1 MIAVLSALALLIV
14 CIAAAC
20 SGIEKSS
27 GDRTDGGAA
36 SAETES
42 KEGSGVL
49 ADTAEGEP
57 ADSSGTTGG
66 SDASSGSGS
75 SGVSDQSGISGQSGG
90 AGSSSSESSGSSD
103 GNAASGSAGSS
114 GSSHVHDWAAQT
126 TTVHH
131 APVYKTIHHDAV
143 MEERHICNGCGADI
157 TGSESAHIKE
167 NILNGC
173 GGWHNAYVTVQEA
186 YDEQVLVSEGWD
198 ETVITGYKCSVCG
211 VYK

>member
-1 MIAVLSALALLIV
+1 MIAVLTALALLIV

-20 SGIEKSS
+20 IGMEKSS

-66 SDASSGSGS
+66 SGASSGSGS

-90 AGSSSSESSGSSD
+90 AGCSSSESSGSSD

-131 APVYKTIHHDAV
+131 DPRT
-143 MEERHICNGCGADI
+143 RPFI
-157 TGSESAHIKE
+157 TM
-167 NILNGC
+167 L
-173 GGWHNAYVTVQEA
+173 
-186 YDEQVLVSEGWD
+186 
-198 ETVITGYKCSVCG
+198 
-211 VYK
+211 

>member
-1 MIAVLSALALLIV
+1 MQPH
-14 CIAAAC
+14 AAGWKNPTETGQTGERLRRKLKAKKVQASC
-20 SGIEKSS
+20 RTQQKGSLRTVQGPQADQAHPPVQ
-27 GDRTDGGAA
+27 DRQAYQISPAYQA
-36 SAETES
+36 S
-42 KEGSGVL
+42 
-49 ADTAEGEP
+49 TAE
-57 ADSSGTTGG
+57 
-66 SDASSGSGS
+66 
-75 SGVSDQSGISGQSGG
+75 Q
-90 AGSSSSESSGSSD
+90 
-103 GNAASGSAGSS
+103 AA
-114 GSSHVHDWAAQT
+114 HHLKVPDHPMKMPHQAAQ
-126 TTVHH
+126 VH
-131 APVYKTIHHDAV
+131 PEVPMFMTV